1 MRFFLFIGTLDTYSW
16 LIRLII
22 RSFRDMKAFLVVFFI
37 GVFAFSDA
45 DLSIRKTLELREV
58 IKPKELPEDP
68 TVYDKY
74 FSEYFTSLKYAFL
87 TGALASPDENLM
99 EYRDVDW
106 LVFILCVIFNII
118 VLLNLLI
125 AMMSNSYQAISVSLN
140 PFHCHYL
147 DEFL

>member
-1 MRFFLFIGTLDTYSW
+1 MRFFLFIGTLDTFSW

-22 RSFRDMKAFLVVFFI
+22 RSWRDMRSFLVVFFI

-58 IKPKELPEDP
+58 IKPKAMPEDP

-106 LVFILCVIFNII
+106 LVFILCVIFYII
-118 VLLNLLI
+118 VLTFGLLNNKHIWDLP
-125 AMMSNSYQAISVSLN
+125 S
-140 PFHCHYL
+140 
-147 DEFL
+147 D